1 MVNPYNSPWLKTT
14 QPKSTGPK
22 VYPVRIFDSMLK
34 NRYTAIS
41 NFTTNK
47 MEVAEYNG
55 ILRINKHIYLA
66 KKSYKFR
73 IISNLD
79 WAWYTPKTLADA
91 IDNDSVEAY
100 YETMLKNVSSDPNV
114 WKDSDF
120 EIQLKTFYAVRN
132 GRASGI

>member
-14 QPKSTGPK
+14 TKSTGPR
-22 VYPVRIFDSMLK
+22 VYPVIIFDPMLK
-34 NRYTAIS
+34 KRYSEIL
-41 NFTTNK
+41 NFATNK

-55 ILRINKHIYLA
+55 ILRINKQIYLA

-73 IISNLD
+73 IISHLD

-100 YETMLKNVSSDPNV
+100 YETMLKDVSSDPNV

-120 EIQLKTFYAVRN
+120 EIELKTFYAIRN
-132 GRASGI
+132 GRASDI